1 MACTIKEKPNSK
13 QAGYRRGG
21 KEDVSAGLWGRHGE
35 TEQLQAETDCLML
48 LNHSPVG
55 SIQAVWGV
63 TKACQQSAMAWMY
76 CLALAAKVSQQW
88 LLVARM
94 YLFSSETCFFFFF
107 FFAL

>member
-94 YLFSSETCFFFFF
+94 YLFSSETCFFFF
-107 FFAL
+107 AL